1 MRDEPRSRLQR
12 YSKATLW
19 LLLDQWFVL
28 AMGIVI
34 ITTSQVQVPA
44 AHQAKKEIV
53 VTYLSVSIVFFITGC
68 TLPTRVLI
76 DNYSKWKIH
85 IFVQI
90 QCFLMT
96 SAIIF
101 GIVSACATNRSFMDP
116 GSLIGMIIGGC
127 LPTTISSNV
136 VMTRQA
142 HGNQALTV
150 VETTIGNFIGPFVS
164 PVLVQMYI
172 STGAWYTRF
181 LPSSGGHYN
190 EIYRRVF
197 KQLGLSIYLPM
208 AVGQIVQ
215 HLFPGPT
222 KKVFGDWKLNKLGS
236 FALLAILWSTFD
248 QAFESGAFPSV
259 KANNKIFIAFVS
271 IAYFLIWF
279 TVCFLLSIPWL
290 PKKDTISV
298 CYCVPAK
305 SIAIGVPL
313 SSVLFVGL
321 SRTQQS
327 KLQIPM
333 IIFQGIQIASAS
345 LMTIPFRH
353 WVRGEEK
360 ADRAKDVNAE
370 KKGGSDSSEPPATS
384 QDARDGHD
392 EYALRAFSSH

>member
-1 MRDEPRSRLQR
+1 
-12 YSKATLW
+12 
-19 LLLDQWFVL
+19 
-28 AMGIVI
+28 MGVVI
-34 ITTSQVQVPA
+34 IIASQVQVPA
-44 AHQAKKEIV
+44 AHQAKKETV
-53 VTYLSVSIVFFITGC
+53 VTYLSVSIVFFISGC
-68 TLPTRVLI
+68 TLPTRVLV
-76 DNYSKWKIH
+76 DNYSRWKIH
-85 IFVQI
+85 LFVQI

-116 GSLIGMIIGGC
+116 GLLVGMIIGGC

-172 STGAWYTRF
+172 STGAWYTTF
-181 LPSSGGHYN
+181 LPSSVSQYS

-208 AVGQIVQ
+208 VVGQIVQ
-215 HLFPGPT
+215 HFFPKPT
-222 KKVFGDWKLNKLGS
+222 KKVFGEWKLNKLGS

-248 QAFESGAFPSV
+248 QAFESGAFSSV
-259 KANNKIFIAFVS
+259 KADNKIFIVFIS
-271 IAYFLIWF
+271 IAYFMIWL
-279 TVCFLLSIPWL
+279 TACFFSSILWL
-290 PKKDTISV
+290 PKKDTIAV

-305 SIAIGVPL
+305 SIAVGVPF
-313 SSVLFVGL
+313 SSLLFVGL
-321 SRTQQS
+321 SRTQES

-345 LMTIPFRH
+345 LMTIPFRS
-353 WVRGEEK
+353 WVRAEEE
-360 ADRAKDVNAE
+360 AETAKVANVE
-370 KKGGSDSSEPPATS
+370 KGSSNSFELPITS
-384 QDARDGHD
+384 QDAQEEGDD
-392 EYALRAFSSH
+392 YALRAFSSHGHSSF

>member
-1 MRDEPRSRLQR
+1 MRDKPRSRLQR
-12 YSKATLW
+12 YTKTTLW

-44 AHQAKKEIV
+44 GHQAKKEIV

-68 TLPTRVLI
+68 TLPTRVLMH
-76 DNYSKWKIH
+76 NYSKWKIH
-85 IFVQI
+85 LFVQI

-116 GSLIGMIIGGC
+116 GLLIGMIIGGC

-164 PVLVQMYI
+164 PVLVHMYVA
-172 STGAWYTRF
+172 TGAWYTRF
-181 LPSSGGHYN
+181 LPSSGGHYS

-197 KQLGLSIYLPM
+197 KQLGLSIYLPV

-215 HLFPGPT
+215 HLFPEPT

-248 QAFESGAFPSV
+248 QAFESGAFSSV
-259 KANNKIFIAFVS
+259 KADNIIFIVFVS
-271 IAYFLIWF
+271 LAYCLIWF

-353 WVRGEEK
+353 WVRGEENV
-360 ADRAKDVNAE
+360 DRARDANAE
-370 KKGGSDSSEPPATS
+370 KTGGSDSSEPPGTS
-384 QDARDGHD
+384 PDTRDGHG

>member
-1 MRDEPRSRLQR
+1 M
-12 YSKATLW
+12 ATLCI
-19 LLLDQWFVL
+19 LLDQWFVL

-34 ITTSQVQVPA
+34 IIASQVQVAA

-53 VTYLSVSIVFFITGC
+53 VTYLSVIIVFFITGC

-76 DNYSKWKIH
+76 DNYSRWKVH
-85 IFVQI
+85 IFVQV

-101 GIVSACATNRSFMDP
+101 GIVSACATSRSFMDP
-116 GSLIGMIIGGC
+116 GLLVGMIIGGC

-164 PVLVQMYI
+164 PALVQMYT
-172 STGAWYTRF
+172 STGAWYSCI
-181 LPSSGGHYN
+181 LPSSGSHYS

-208 AVGQIVQ
+208 VVGQIIQ
-215 HLFPGPT
+215 HVFPKPT
-222 KKVFGDWKLNKLGS
+222 QKVFGDWKVNKLGS

-248 QAFESGAFPSV
+248 QAFESGAFSSI
-259 KANNKIFIAFVS
+259 KADNKIFIVFIS

-279 TVCFLLSIPWL
+279 TVCFVLSVLWL
-290 PKKDTISV
+290 PKKDTIAV

-313 SSVLFVGL
+313 SSLLFVGL
-321 SRTQQS
+321 SATEES

-345 LMTIPFRH
+345 LMTIPFRR
-353 WVRGEEK
+353 WVRAEEEQ
-360 ADRAKDVNAE
+360 RDVNKAKSGDAE
-370 KKGGSDSSEPPATS
+370 KTSSDSSGSLEVS
-384 QDARDGHD
+384 RDVLEEGN
-392 EYALRAFSSH
+392 YSLRAFSSH

>member
-1 MRDEPRSRLQR
+1 MLDEPRSRLPH
-12 YSKATLW
+12 YSKTILW

-34 ITTSQVQVPA
+34 IIASQVQVPA
-44 AHQAKKEIV
+44 AHQAMKKTV
-53 VTYLSVSIVFFITGC
+53 VTYVSVSIVFFITGC

-76 DNYSKWKIH
+76 DNYSRWKIH
-85 IFVQI
+85 LFVQI

-116 GSLIGMIIGGC
+116 GLLVGMIIGGC

-150 VETTIGNFIGPFVS
+150 VESTIGNFIGPFVS
-164 PVLVQMYI
+164 PVLVQMYV
-172 STGAWYTRF
+172 SAGAWYTKF
-181 LPSSGGHYN
+181 LPSSGSNYN
-190 EIYRRVF
+190 EIYRRIF

-208 AVGQIVQ
+208 VVGQLVQ
-215 HLFPGPT
+215 HLFPNPT
-222 KKVFGDWKLNKLGS
+222 KKVFGEWKLNKLGS

-248 QAFESGAFPSV
+248 QAFESGAFSSV
-259 KANNKIFIAFVS
+259 KADNKIFIVFIS

-279 TVCFLLSIPWL
+279 TVSFLLSILWL
-290 PKKDTISV
+290 PKEDTISV

-321 SRTQQS
+321 SNTQES

-333 IIFQGIQIASAS
+333 VIFQGIQIASAS
-345 LMTIPFRH
+345 LMTIPFRR
-353 WVRGEEK
+353 WVRTEEEASQVK
-360 ADRAKDVNAE
+360 IGNAE
-370 KKGGSDSSEPPATS
+370 KGSSYLSEPPRAP
-384 QDARDGHD
+384 QDAQEEGGD
-392 EYALRAFSSH
+392 YALRAFSSH

>member
-1 MRDEPRSRLQR
+1 MQDSSKSRLHR
-12 YSKATLW
+12 SSKTILW

-34 ITTSQVQVPA
+34 IIASQVQVPA
-44 AHQAKKEIV
+44 AHQAKKETV

-85 IFVQI
+85 LFVQI
-90 QCFLMT
+90 QSFLMT

-116 GSLIGMIIGGC
+116 GLLVGMIVGGC

-181 LPSSGGHYN
+181 LPSSGSNYS

-208 AVGQIVQ
+208 VVGQLVQ
-215 HLFPGPT
+215 HLFPSPT
-222 KKVFGDWKLNKLGS
+222 KKVFGTWKLNKLGS
-236 FALLAILWSTFD
+236 FALLTIVWSTFD
-248 QAFESGAFPSV
+248 QAFESGAF
-259 KANNKIFIAFVS
+259 
-271 IAYFLIWF
+271 
-279 TVCFLLSIPWL
+279 
-290 PKKDTISV
+290 SV

-321 SRTQQS
+321 SKTQES

-333 IIFQGIQIASAS
+333 VIFQGIQIAGAS
-345 LMTIPFRH
+345 LMTIPFRS
-353 WVRGEEK
+353 WVRAEEEAEK
-360 ADRAKDVNAE
+360 AKIANVEN
-370 KKGGSDSSEPPATS
+370 GSSSSSEPPTTS
-384 QDARDGHD
+384 QDAQEEGVD
-392 EYALRAFSSH
+392 YALRAFSSH

>member
-1 MRDEPRSRLQR
+1 MQDSSKSRLHR
-12 YSKATLW
+12 SSKTILW

-34 ITTSQVQVPA
+34 IIASQVQVPA
-44 AHQAKKEIV
+44 AHQAKKETV

-85 IFVQI
+85 LFVQI
-90 QCFLMT
+90 QSFLMT

-116 GSLIGMIIGGC
+116 GLLVGMIVGGC

-181 LPSSGGHYN
+181 LPSSGSNYS

-208 AVGQIVQ
+208 VVGQLVQ
-215 HLFPGPT
+215 HLFPSPT
-222 KKVFGDWKLNKLGS
+222 KKVFGTWKLNKLGS
-236 FALLAILWSTFD
+236 FALLTIVWSTFD
-248 QAFESGAFPSV
+248 QAFESGAFSSV
-259 KANNKIFIAFVS
+259 RASNKIFIVFIS
-271 IAYFLIWF
+271 IAYFLVWLTI
-279 TVCFLLSIPWL
+279 CFLLSILWL
-290 PKKDTISV
+290 ARKDTISV

-321 SRTQQS
+321 SKTQES

-333 IIFQGIQIASAS
+333 VIFQGIQIAGAS
-345 LMTIPFRH
+345 LMTIPFRS
-353 WVRGEEK
+353 WVRAEEEAEK
-360 ADRAKDVNAE
+360 AKIANVEN
-370 KKGGSDSSEPPATS
+370 GSSSSSEPPTTS
-384 QDARDGHD
+384 QDAQEEGVD
-392 EYALRAFSSH
+392 YALRAFSSH